1 MYRAAPRVVVLA
13 ALLGLVFVPLGAGA
27 QDPSAPAE
35 VPTAP
40 ANQASSA
47 SGLEISADL
56 HPAYLAGHPLVVTV
70 KATNPGTESLDF
82 PKLEERPHLVS
93 FELVSSSGKKQTRF
107 STPPDE
113 DEDLRWSLAPRAS
126 RQVAVELPSAATL
139 QAGTYQLTVAVTDG
153 DERIAIGP
161 VSVVLESPRPVAADV
176 PDGGSAAL
184 GWQLPWVH
192 QGSAGHTL
200 YLLTVPADRPDSRG
214 YQWQLADL
222 PGLATPTLALGRP
235 SDGGSRY
242 LYWRSGDRSLSFARL
257 EERRLRHQPRTVSLP
272 YPRWEPLA
280 RAGGDAA
287 SGLHVPVWIPAPTG
301 SAGEVR
307 VISIDTR
314 GQPRFRK
321 VAAFDS
327 APQASTWVDGAGRL
341 RLLLLHGG
349 ELDLYTLDTGAE
361 QELPAVGRRLIP
373 QPVRADQVQLFAAP
387 ISAGVLSG
395 TGALVSDHIADFVA
409 ERLAPMAPPPV
420 QGIAFGE
427 LPERG
432 DQPGGGAVFV
442 WLADPEASVPS
453 VAGVWMSTN
462 GRIIATVPGASLPAG
477 HRVARVLPRG
487 YDPVVLVS
495 LDRRGVSWAHCASWE
510 APVQLGT
517 LAEGDGLRLD
527 DQGRLWLVRMDA
539 QRGLRAELVR

>member
-1 MYRAAPRVVVLA
+1 MFRATPRF
-13 ALLGLVFVPLGAGA
+13 ALLVALAGLAVAPVGVGA
-27 QDPSAPAE
+27 QDVPAPVE
-35 VPTAP
+35 LPDGP
-40 ANQASSA
+40 ANMAVSA
-47 SGLEISADL
+47 AGLEISADL
-56 HPAYLAGHPLVVTV
+56 HPAYLAGHRLVVTV
-70 KATNPGTESLDF
+70 KATNPGPDPLDF

-93 FELVSSSGKKQTRF
+93 FELVSAGGKKQTRF

-113 DEDLRWSLAPRAS
+113 DDDLRWTLPSRAS

-139 QAGTYQLTVAVTDG
+139 KQGTYQLTVAVADG

-161 VSVVLESPRPVAADV
+161 VPVVLEAPRPVAADV

-200 YLLTVPADRPDSRG
+200 YLLTVPDEQPDSRG
-214 YQWQLADL
+214 YQWQLAQL
-222 PGLATPTLALGRP
+222 PGPAVPTLALGRP

-257 EERRLRHQPRTVSLP
+257 EERRLRHEPRSVSLP

-280 RAGGDAA
+280 RGGGDAA
-287 SGLHVPVWIPAPTG
+287 SGLHVPAWIPAPSG
-301 SAGEVR
+301 EAGEVR

-327 APQASTWVDGAGRL
+327 MPQASTWVDSAGRL
-341 RLLLLHGG
+341 RLLLLHSG

-361 QELPAVGRRLIP
+361 GQLPAEGRRLIP
-373 QPVRADQVQLFAAP
+373 QAVRADQVQLF
-387 ISAGVLSG
+387 SG
-395 TGALVSDHIADFVA
+395 PSVADATPGSGALVSDHIADFVT

-432 DQPGGGAVFV
+432 DQAGGGAVFV
-442 WLADPEASVPS
+442 WLGEPEADTPA
-453 VAGVWMSTN
+453 VAGVWLSTN
-462 GRIIATVPGASLPAG
+462 GRVIATVPGASVPAG
-477 HRVARVLPRG
+477 HRIAKVIPRG

-495 LDRRGVSWAHCASWE
+495 LDRRGVSWAHCADWDAS
-510 APVQLGT
+510 VQLGT

-527 DQGRLWLVRMDA
+527 DDGRLWVVRMDTR
-539 QRGLRAELVR
+539 RGLRAELVR